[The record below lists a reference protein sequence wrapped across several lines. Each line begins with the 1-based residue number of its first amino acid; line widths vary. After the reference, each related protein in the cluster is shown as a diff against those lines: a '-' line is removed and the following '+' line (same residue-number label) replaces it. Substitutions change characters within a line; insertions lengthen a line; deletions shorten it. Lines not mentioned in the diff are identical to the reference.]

1 MKKLLTSISVA
12 LLAIV
17 LCVAFSG
24 CATNV
29 SGKTYQFD
37 TIEYETENDLSD
49 EVKELLDGIVEG
61 LESTYSGSITFNDD
75 GTVSGTISGFSAGAW
90 KQDGKTVGLY
100 ATADSTTALT
110 EYTVSGSKLV
120 YEYETSYSGLLVNF
134 SYSIT
139 VTYTKA

>member
-12 LLAIV
+12 LLAII

-37 TIEYETENDLSD
+37 TIEYETDAELSD
-49 EVKELLDGIVEG
+49 TVKGILDGIVEG
-61 LESTYSGSITFNDD
+61 LESNYAGSITFNED
-75 GTVSGTISGFSAGAW
+75 GTVSGSIAGISAGAW

-100 ATADSTTALT
+100 ASQSSTTALA
-110 EYTVSGSKLV
+110 EFSASGSKLV
-120 YEYETSYSGLLVNF
+120 SETEESYSGLLVNF
-134 SYSIT
+134 SYTIK
-139 VTYTKA
+139 VTYKKA